1 MLKGID
7 DVKAGNEPQGVLRD
21 ANANDYRLLC
31 SFDVLADEKI
41 PNTDLVHIIA
51 ERAAVTAG

>member
-1 MLKGID
+1 MRT
-7 DVKAGNEPQGVLRD
+7 P
-21 ANANDYRLLC
+21 NDYRLLC